1 MSLLPTLFPLLV
13 VLATLVLGIFVIR
26 LDQKLSRGS
35 QSAGPRETIRPKQ
48 VGLQQTPWELRAID
62 DQLRAASNRQARAD
76 LTNTINRLSKA
87 AGIDDPAFMLTHEA
101 NDNMISGVIATLEE
115 RLDLPPLTAQHGL
128 DHGSSGLQ
136 TPSPQTAAPAGSPPR
151 PDGPP
156 PEHGPPNRLGS
167 ALQ

>member
-1 MSLLPTLFPLLV
+1 MSLLPSLFPLLV

-35 QSAGPRETIRPKQ
+35 QNAGPRDVVRAKQ

-76 LTNTINRLSKA
+76 LSNTINRLSKA
-87 AGIDDPAFMLTHEA
+87 AGIDDPAFMLTPQA

-115 RLDLPPLTAQHGL
+115 RLELPPLTAQPGVNL
-128 DHGSSGLQ
+128 GAPVSQ
-136 TPSPQTAAPAGSPPR
+136 PTNPPAAGRPDSPPV

-156 PEHGPPNRLGS
+156 PEHGPTNRLGS